1 MNPFKYI
8 GRFVFMVLIQALF
21 LNQLETGLGVQG
33 MIYPLFLLFLPVEI
47 SVIFLMTIAFVMGMC
62 IDAMSNTYGLHTS
75 ALLAVA
81 FSRPFIF
88 DLFAPRDGY
97 DPLIE
102 PDIFSMGHSWFF
114 KTYGLLLLIHHLW
127 FFSLEMFKFS
137 EILLIM
143 QKTLLSVLFSYI
155 LSILVHYLL
164 VKRPKKNEI

>member
-1 MNPFKYI
+1 MNAFKYI
-8 GRFVFMVLIQALF
+8 GRFIFLVLTQVLV
-21 LNQLETGLGVQG
+21 LNQLEVGLGIQG
-33 MIYPLFLLFLPVEI
+33 MIYPMFIIFLPVEI
-47 SVIFLMTIAFVMGMC
+47 GVILLMTIAFVMGMS

-81 FSRPFIF
+81 FARPFFF

-97 DPLIE
+97 DPLVE
-102 PDIFSMGHSWFF
+102 PDMFSMGRSWFF
-114 KTYGLLLLIHHLW
+114 KTYGVLLLLHHLW

-137 EILLIM
+137 EILLIL
-143 QKTLLSVLFSYI
+143 QKTFLSIVFSFV